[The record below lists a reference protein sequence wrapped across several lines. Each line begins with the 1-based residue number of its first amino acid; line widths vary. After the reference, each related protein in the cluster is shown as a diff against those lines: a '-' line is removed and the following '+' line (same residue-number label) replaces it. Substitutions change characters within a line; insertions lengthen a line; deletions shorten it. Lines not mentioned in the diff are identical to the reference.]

1 MWASDNSLEGI
12 HENGRGKNNQP
23 TKNIGELSLQQTCA
37 QARALEQAQIRV
49 LHIHLDNCFY
59 LDASLLTLVLWFLMK
74 SFSIV
79 QLLCCKIGCLLMR
92 SSHSLFPGKLV
103 PTTWVL
109 NSFSTNSISVG
120 SHIRFEGPWK
130 YLLNKKV
137 VSKFKF
143 SFGDLFVHSKPL

>member
-1 MWASDNSLEGI
+1 MVQRSCRQETLNRDPTRRQRHTSLVPMVLEHSILLIWASSM
-12 HENGRGKNNQP
+12 
-23 TKNIGELSLQQTCA
+23 TC
-37 QARALEQAQIRV
+37 LIFPS
-49 LHIHLDNCFY
+49 CFCCWSSSFY